1 MAWHNHL
8 YVRAKLGVAQ
18 PAICLAQ
25 PAIRNGKVRVWHS
38 WLYAWHNQLNVMAK
52 LGVAQPAICLAQL
65 AISSGGTAGYM
76 LGTACYM

>member
-1 MAWHNHL
+1 MAKLGGGTAGYTYAWHNQL

-25 PAIRNGKVRVWHS
+25 PAI
-38 WLYAWHNQLNVMAK
+38 
-52 LGVAQPAICLAQL
+52 
-65 AISSGGTAGYM
+65 SGSDTAGYM